1 MAAARAAA
9 MILAAAR
16 GRARPLVPGRAR
28 AVAAAAAVG
37 QQQQQQ
43 QQLEQQQQQV
53 QEQVQEQVQRGQEEQ
68 EQGRAQR
75 LGRAPHE
82 PRAHPPALV
91 RDFVRRS
98 LYDPAAGYFPSQA
111 PVGALSAPLDFGALA
126 GRDAYEAVVGG
137 AYARLGSAWL
147 TPAEIFRPWYGYAI
161 GEYLV
166 HLWESEEAG
175 FRGHPMRVYEVGG
188 GRGTAA
194 RDVLDYIR
202 AAAPHLY
209 ADMRMTSVEVAPPL
223 AAAQRRAVAA
233 APDGHAHKHAVLEGD
248 ASDPELWGG
257 RDEAPCAV
265 VALEVFDNLVHDK
278 ITRVRGEWHEA
289 LVEETLVPA
298 GVQGGSRVQRAERT
312 RPLQDERIRRVLEL
326 REDIR
331 PATGGIRMERLFRWE
346 ESVWLPTGCLQ
357 LLRTLHE
364 RRCARTRARGACAH
378 TRKRA
383 RAHALHTRKSACV
396 STALR
401 VRGALRALTLYAF
414 GLRGPIPCA
423 FNRSPWRAR
432 SAQAAPRSCRRRLL
446 APAARRRR
454 GGRDGARGR
463 VQV

>member
-9 MILAAAR
+9 M
-16 GRARPLVPGRAR
+16 
-28 AVAAAAAVG
+28 
-37 QQQQQQ
+37 
-43 QQLEQQQQQV
+43 
-53 QEQVQEQVQRGQEEQ
+53 
-68 EQGRAQR
+68 
-75 LGRAPHE
+75 
-82 PRAHPPALV
+82 
-91 RDFVRRS
+91 
-98 LYDPAAGYFPSQA
+98 A
-111 PVGALSAPLDFGALA
+111 PVGALGAPLDFGALA

-147 TPAEIFRPWYGYAI
+147 TPAEIFRPWYGYAV

-312 RPLQDERIRRVLEL
+312 RPLQDERIRRVLQL

-357 LLRTLHE
+357 LLRALHE
-364 RRCARTRARGACAH
+364 RRPH
-378 TRKRA
+378 
-383 RAHALHTRKSACV
+383 HALVAADFSRLPPAGGVVGEMAPVVASKSDGV
-396 STALR
+396 NTDHSTYLVEPGTADIFFPTDFHLLKKMWLESALEDA
-401 VRGALRALTLYAF
+401 VAQELKEKAAEHDDSKLKLKLAL
-414 GLRGPIPCA
+414 
-423 FNRSPWRAR
+423 
-432 SAQAAPRSCRRRLL
+432 PRSVAMTQDRFMATFADASRCRLGDGYNPLL
-446 APAARRRR
+446 EDFGNAAFFLSH
-454 GGRDGARGR
+454 GLPKK
-463 VQV
+463 